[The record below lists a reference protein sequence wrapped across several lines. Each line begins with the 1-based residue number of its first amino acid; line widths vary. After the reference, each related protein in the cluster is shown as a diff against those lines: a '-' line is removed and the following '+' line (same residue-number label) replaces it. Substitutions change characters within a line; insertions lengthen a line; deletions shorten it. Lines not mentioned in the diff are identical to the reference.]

1 MMRQPVDDENDDDED
16 EMVQLYDTTL
26 RDGAQGEGVS
36 FSLHD
41 KIRIARRLDDLG
53 IHYIEGGWP
62 GANLKDDAFFAE
74 ARQLVLKRARLV
86 AFGCTRRAKV
96 PAEQEPLLRRL
107 LDADTSVCAI
117 FGKSWDLHVAEV
129 LRVTRDQNLEM
140 IADSIAFLKAHG
152 REVVYDAEHF
162 FDGYRADPAY
172 ALATLHAA
180 RGAGADVLVLCD
192 TNGGSLPSEVAAA
205 VERVCAVLP
214 APVGIHTHNDC
225 ELGVANTIAAVE
237 AGAIHVQGTING
249 YGERTGN
256 ANLCSIIPVLRLKLG
271 RECISDEDLAKLTE
285 TAAFVDE
292 VANMPPEEHRPF
304 VGRSAFAH
312 KAGMHVDGV
321 AKNPH
326 TFEHIDPRRVG
337 NARRILVSEL
347 SGSSSIVA
355 KAAEYGV
362 DLSRQSPET
371 RAILD
376 LVSRLEHDGYVF
388 EGAEASF
395 ELLLK
400 KAAGGTRKLFDLLGF
415 RVIVERRGH
424 DDEPITEATL
434 KIAVNGETCLTA
446 AEGDG
451 PVHAL
456 DRAMRNALEQFY
468 PELKQVR
475 LTDFKVRVVNVKEG
489 TAAKVRVLVESAD
502 EHASWST
509 IGVSTNVIEA
519 SWQAIADSVEYALMR
534 SEGRGTK

>member
-1 MMRQPVDDENDDDED
+1 
-16 EMVQLYDTTL
+16 MVHLYDTTL
-26 RDGAQGEGVS
+26 RDGSQGEGVS
-36 FSLHD
+36 FSIHD
-41 KIRIARRLDDLG
+41 KLRIAHKLDDLG
-53 IHYIEGGWP
+53 VHYIEGGWP
-62 GANLKDDAFFAE
+62 GANLKDDAFFQE
-74 ARQLVLKRARLV
+74 ARRIVLKRARLV

-96 PAEQEPLLRRL
+96 PADDEPLLRQL
-107 LDADTSVCAI
+107 LDAETPVCAI

-129 LRVTRDQNLEM
+129 LRVSREQNLAM
-140 IADSIAFLKAHG
+140 IADSVAFLKAHG

-162 FDGYRADPAY
+162 FDGYKADPLY
-172 ALATLHAA
+172 ALATLSAA
-180 RGAGADVLVLCD
+180 REAGADVLVLCD
-192 TNGGSLPSEVAAA
+192 TNGGCLPSEIGAIVGRV
-205 VERVCAVLP
+205 VEAGST
-214 APVGIHTHNDC
+214 PVGIHTHNDC
-225 ELGVANTIAAVE
+225 EMGVANAIAGIQ
-237 AGAIHVQGTING
+237 AGAVHVQGTING

-292 VANMPPEEHRPF
+292 VANMPPDEHRPF

-321 AKNPH
+321 SKNPM
-326 TFEHIDPRRVG
+326 TFEHVDPRRVG

-355 KAAEYGV
+355 KAAECGV

-371 RAILD
+371 RTILD
-376 LVSRLEHDGYVF
+376 TLSRLEHDGYVF

-400 KAAGGTRKLFDLLGF
+400 KAAGETRKLFDLLGF

-424 DDEPITEATL
+424 DEEPITEATL
-434 KIAVNGETCLTA
+434 KIAVNGETCLTV

-456 DRAMRNALEQFY
+456 DRAMRDALERFY
-468 PELKQVR
+468 PELRHVR

-502 EHASWST
+502 DHASWST

-519 SWQAIADSVEYALMR
+519 SWQAIADSVEYALVR
-534 SEGRGTK
+534 SEGRGKK